1 MPEITKNYKNLTS
14 IEKIF
19 LFIRYITAP
28 FASLSKYL
36 PKKGLILDV
45 GCGPG
50 LLESYF
56 TNKNDKLFFI
66 GIDPDRKK
74 IKIASKLISQRARFV
89 CGYLESFLTK
99 LKFDCITLIDVE
111 YLLNT
116 QEKIGLL
123 NQCIK
128 LLNKDGMIL
137 LKTNDDNG
145 SIGFKLGKLQEFF
158 SLKFGITKS
167 NHSINFLTIEEY
179 KSVFNQIGLKVVDEK
194 RLYTRFFHTHY
205 LFVLKRN

>member
-1 MPEITKNYKNLTS
+1 MIEITKNYKNLTTL
-14 IEKIF
+14 EKLF

-66 GIDPDRKK
+66 GIDPDRIK
-74 IKIASKLISQRARFV
+74 INIASKLIFERARFV
-89 CGYLESFLTK
+89 CGYLESFLSK

-111 YLLNT
+111 YLLNN
-116 QEKIGLL
+116 QEKKVLL

-128 LLNKDGMIL
+128 LLNKDGIIL
-137 LKTNDDNG
+137 LKTNDDDG

-158 SLKFGITKS
+158 SLKFGITQS
-167 NHSINFLTIEEY
+167 NNSTHFLTIEEY
-179 KSVFNQIGLKVVDEK
+179 KRVFNQVGLKVVDEK
-194 RLYTRFFHTHY
+194 RLHTMFFHTHY
-205 LFVLKRN
+205 LFILKRN